1 MEKSSGVS
9 RNEWNFVECFL
20 FFFFFGVKFGI
31 FFIDQRELK
40 VGTGNVDFQYFD
52 FEGKLRGKL
61 VVEILAFLF
70 IGEWKD
76 YFETIVKVMDHKN

>member
-1 MEKSSGVS
+1 MNGILWSV
-9 RNEWNFVECFL
+9 F

-52 FEGKLRGKL
+52 FEGKLRVSGRNL
-61 VVEILAFLF
+61 GFSFYRRMERLF
-70 IGEWKD
+70 
-76 YFETIVKVMDHKN
+76 

>member
-1 MEKSSGVS
+1 MEFCGVFS
-9 RNEWNFVECFL
+9 F

-31 FFIDQRELK
+31 FFIDQSELK

-61 VVEILAFLF
+61 VEILAFLF